1 MCALI
6 EKFEKNLTAT
16 FAVPASIRYFL
27 YINIST
33 NQIINQVKFLKWCG
47 QALSC
52 SKMAEGSGGG
62 IRQTAAGN
70 QAYGDESETSA
81 AKRLNIRREGGA
93 YGNEKAEHTAT
104 KRQNIR

>member
-1 MCALI
+1 M
-6 EKFEKNLTAT
+6 TAT

-47 QALSC
+47 QALLC

-70 QAYGDESETSA
+70 QAYGDEAVSA
-81 AKRLNIRREGGA
+81 AKRLSIRREGGA
-93 YGNEKAEHTAT
+93 YGNEKAEHTVME
-104 KRQNIR
+104 KRDI